1 MKTKPTQLDSLPR
14 AQSQTP
20 SRASNP
26 QTQPQTKNSST
37 PQKTKQNPSSFTSC
51 TTIPSTWRQLKAIQN
66 TSSFSC

>member
-1 MKTKPTQLDSLPR
+1 MKTKPTQLAPLPR

-37 PQKTKQNPSSFTSC
+37 PKKKLNKTQVALLPALQAQTLGHN
-51 TTIPSTWRQLKAIQN
+51 
-66 TSSFSC
+66 

>member
-1 MKTKPTQLDSLPR
+1 MKTKPTQLAPLPR

-37 PQKTKQNPSSFTSC
+37 QKKLNKTQVALLPALQAQALGHN
-51 TTIPSTWRQLKAIQN
+51 
-66 TSSFSC
+66 

>member
-1 MKTKPTQLDSLPR
+1 MKTKPTQLAPLPR

-37 PQKTKQNPSSFTSC
+37 PKKN
-51 TTIPSTWRQLKAIQN
+51 
-66 TSSFSC
+66 